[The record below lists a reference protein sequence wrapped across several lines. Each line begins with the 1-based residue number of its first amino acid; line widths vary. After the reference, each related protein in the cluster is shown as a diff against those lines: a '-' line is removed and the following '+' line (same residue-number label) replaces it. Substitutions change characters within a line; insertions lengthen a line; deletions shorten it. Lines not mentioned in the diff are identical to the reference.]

1 VMYHWTKDGCPIVY
15 ERIGQVTAKM
25 ADLIPRETLV
35 KHHIYNLEL
44 MEKENHRIAAKN
56 GFAPGTI
63 LIEDLDLLTTSHL
76 YNKITALI
84 QEISSSDEQRYP
96 ESVRKVYIVNPPTI
110 FGMVWA
116 LMKPFI
122 EERTLQ
128 KFAFGSPKDFADE
141 WEKIIGLDK
150 LPKYLGGNLDWA
162 PPPGGDVAAMVPS
175 ELVKKEIPR
184 KDELFIEVAV
194 KAGQTVHWQVMCKK
208 DIGIGLFIKTG
219 SGSKDR
225 KAIPEWTV
233 KKYESDLSP
242 HHGWWTAPED
252 HTVIVWLDN
261 TDSWAMGRKVK
272 YFTYVKDPI
281 KKSEKKEKKETKE
294 KKDKKDKKESVD
306 KKEESSGTTKKD
318 EPKLEKATSKKPSTK
333 K

>member
-1 VMYHWTKDGCPIVY
+1 LK
-15 ERIGQVTAKM
+15 K
-25 ADLIPRETLV
+25 
-35 KHHIYNLEL
+35 EL
-44 MEKENHRIAAKN
+44 FK
-56 GFAPGTI
+56 
-63 LIEDLDLLTTSHL
+63 
-76 YNKITALI
+76 
-84 QEISSSDEQRYP
+84 
-96 ESVRKVYIVNPPTI
+96 
-110 FGMVWA
+110 
-116 LMKPFI
+116 
-122 EERTLQ
+122 

-225 KAIPEWTV
+225 KAIPEWAV

-242 HHGWWTAPED
+242 HHGWWTSPED

-272 YFTYVKDPI
+272 YFTYVRDPV
-281 KKSEKKEKKETKE
+281 KKSEKKEKKEKRIKRIKRKVLIKKKKVLAPRKTSPNSKRRLQRSPPPKNE
-294 KKDKKDKKESVD
+294 KIRKGR
-306 KKEESSGTTKKD
+306 GTF
-318 EPKLEKATSKKPSTK
+318 L
-333 K
+333 